1 MRVIDTHCH
10 AALVWY
16 EPAESLVYQM
26 DQHEIERAVLV
37 QIRGYYDNEYQ
48 FACEKRY
55 PGRFVSVVLVDVGR
69 PDAPDQLER
78 LAGQGAR
85 GVRLAPDDRSPGA
98 DPLAIWRKAAEL
110 GLPVSCGG
118 ASQHFAAADFA
129 QLVATFPTLP
139 IIIEH
144 LASLKATDGQLPP
157 ETTRRQ
163 IWALARYPNVYIK
176 IHGLGEICRRNLPV
190 TTPFPFDPAGLTIL
204 HEAYTAFGAGRMMW
218 GSDYPPVSGREGYA
232 AALRFPLAEFAS
244 LSEGDRALI
253 FGGVAA
259 QVYGLSNQ

>member
-1 MRVIDTHCH
+1 MRIIDTHCH
-10 AALVWY
+10 AAPVWY
-16 EPAESLVYQM
+16 EPVESLVYQM
-26 DQHEIERAVLV
+26 DQNNVEQAVLV
-37 QIRGYYDNEYQ
+37 QIRGYFDNDYQ
-48 FACEKRY
+48 FECEKQY
-55 PGRFVSVVLVDVGR
+55 PGRFISVVLVDVGR

-78 LAGQGAR
+78 LAEQGAR
-85 GVRLAPDDRSPGA
+85 GVRLAPDDCSPGA

-118 ASQHFAAADFA
+118 AIEGFAAADFA

-139 IIIEH
+139 IIVEH

-157 ETTRRQ
+157 EVTRRQ
-163 IWALARYPNVYIK
+163 IWALAHYPNVYMK

-204 HEAYTAFGAGRMMW
+204 REAYAAFGAERLMW

-244 LSEGDRALI
+244 LSETARALI

-259 QVYGLSNQ
+259 KLYGLAE

>member
-1 MRVIDTHCH
+1 MRIIDTHCH
-10 AALVWY
+10 AAPVWY
-16 EPAESLVYQM
+16 EPVESLLYQM
-26 DQHEIERAVLV
+26 DQHEIEQAVLV
-37 QIRGYYDNEYQ
+37 QIRGYFDNDYQ
-48 FACEKRY
+48 FECEKRY

-69 PDAPDQLER
+69 PDAVDQLER

-110 GLPVSCGG
+110 GLSVSCGG
-118 ASQHFAAADFA
+118 SSGHFAAAEFA
-129 QLVATFPTLP
+129 QLVASLPTLP

-144 LASLKATDGQLPP
+144 LASLKATGAQLPP
-157 ETTRRQ
+157 EEMRRQ
-163 IWALARYPNVYIK
+163 IWSLARYPNVYMK
-176 IHGLGEICRRNLPV
+176 IHGLGEICHRNLPV

-204 HEAYTAFGAGRMMW
+204 HEAYAAFGAPRMMW

-232 AALRFPLAEFAS
+232 AALRFPQAEFAS
-244 LSEGDRALI
+244 LSETERILI

-259 QVYGLSNQ
+259 KLYGLQG